1 MVDLYPKKYNMKK
14 NMGSLDRILRVVVAA
29 VIAILYFTQVIS
41 GTIAIVLLVLALVF
55 VLTSTM
61 GVCPLYLPFGL
72 NTNSKKDKI

>member
-1 MVDLYPKKYNMKK
+1 MKK

-41 GTIAIVLLVLALVF
+41 GTVAIVLLVLALVF
-55 VLTSTM
+55 VLTSTV

>member
-1 MVDLYPKKYNMKK
+1 MKK

-41 GTIAIVLLVLALVF
+41 GTVAIVLLVLALVF

>member
-41 GTIAIVLLVLALVF
+41 GTVAIVLLVLALVF